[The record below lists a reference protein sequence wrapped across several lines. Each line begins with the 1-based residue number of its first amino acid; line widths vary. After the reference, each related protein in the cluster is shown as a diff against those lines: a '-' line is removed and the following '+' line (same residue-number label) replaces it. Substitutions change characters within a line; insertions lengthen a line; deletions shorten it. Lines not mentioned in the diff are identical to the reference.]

1 MSEQEIIRR
10 PIKTRNAG
18 WAKKIAVFLKEIG
31 LTPNVISIMS
41 VVFALLA
48 GAAFF
53 SIQFLDATYL
63 KSLSFVLAAVLI
75 QLRLLCNLFDGM
87 VAVEGNLKSNS
98 GEIYNDFPD
107 RLSDM
112 FIIVGVGYSITYY
125 PWGYLLGWVAG
136 YLAILT
142 AYTRVLGHSSGA
154 KQYFLGPM
162 AKPHRMALIT
172 AAALIASVELFFT
185 EKNLSILIA
194 LMLLILGGIITVI
207 RRLRSI
213 VGELEND

>member
-1 MSEQEIIRR
+1 MSEEKLIRR
-10 PIKTRNAG
+10 PIATRNTR
-18 WAKKIAVFLKEIG
+18 WAKRIAIVLQELGF
-31 LTPNVISIMS
+31 TPNVISIMS
-41 VVFALLA
+41 VGFALLA
-48 GAAFF
+48 GTAFF
-53 SIQFLDATYL
+53 SIQFLDAKYL
-63 KSLSFVLAAVLI
+63 KLSCYLLAALLI

-125 PWGYLLGWVAG
+125 PWGCLLGWVAG

-142 AYTRVLGHSSGA
+142 AYSRVLGHSSGT
-154 KQYFLGPM
+154 KQYFMGPM
-162 AKPHRMALIT
+162 AKPHRMALVT
-172 AAALIASVELFFT
+172 AAALIAGIELFFT
-185 EKNLSILIA
+185 DKNFSMLIV
-194 LMLLILGGIITVI
+194 LVLLIIGGGVTVI
-207 RRLRSI
+207 RRLKAI

>member
-1 MSEQEIIRR
+1 MSEAKLIRR
-10 PIKTRNAG
+10 PSKTRNAR
-18 WAKKIAVFLKEIG
+18 WAKKIAIALQKLGF
-31 LTPNVISIMS
+31 TPNVISIMS
-41 VVFALLA
+41 VWFALLA
-48 GAAFF
+48 GTVFF
-53 SIQFLDATYL
+53 SIQFFDAKYL
-63 KSLSFVLAAVLI
+63 KLSCYLLAALLI

-125 PWGYLLGWVAG
+125 HWGYLLGWSAG

-142 AYTRVLGHSSGA
+142 AYSRVLGHSSGT
-154 KQYFLGPM
+154 KQYFMGPM

-172 AAALIASVELFFT
+172 AAAITAGIELFFT
-185 EKNLSILIA
+185 ATPISMLVALFL
-194 LMLLILGGIITVI
+194 LMLGAVITII
-207 RRLRSI
+207 RRLKAI
-213 VGELEND
+213 VKELEHD